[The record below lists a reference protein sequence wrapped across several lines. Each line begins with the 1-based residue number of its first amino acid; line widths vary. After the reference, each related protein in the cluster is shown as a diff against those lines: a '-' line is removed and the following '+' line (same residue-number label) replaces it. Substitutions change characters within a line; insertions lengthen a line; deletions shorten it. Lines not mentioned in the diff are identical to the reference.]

1 MVLVPSAVLVCFNH
15 SFSWW
20 YGDHPT
26 ETVKECIILISSYTV
41 QTCSLSYVDHERALT
56 LQAGDITALPEQ
68 LSALLQLQ
76 PAKNKKMKIAGHQS
90 QRYGLS
96 IELLF
101 GDAKC
106 HYA

>member
-1 MVLVPSAVLVCFNH
+1 
-15 SFSWW
+15 
-20 YGDHPT
+20 
-26 ETVKECIILISSYTV
+26 
-41 QTCSLSYVDHERALT
+41 LSYVDHERALT

-76 PAKNKKMKIAGHQS
+76 PAKNKRCSMKIAGPQS